1 MILKKIELPLKLQ
14 KLQALH
20 RQLPQSHPKYQLI
33 QEKLAKGLA
42 GYRGELSVE
51 YQLGFLP
58 EDKYLIFHDIRLQEK
73 EHFFQMDFLL
83 LSKEFIVTI
92 EVKNMAGTLYFDPVF
107 QQLIR
112 TQNEKEEAFPD
123 PLIQIQR
130 HKSLMAS
137 WLRKQNYPPIPIES
151 LIVISSPYTLLKTS
165 PKNESISKIILHSEA
180 LSAKIKK
187 LELNQRESCLDDK
200 QWKKL
205 SRLILKKHTPLNAD
219 ILEQYDIRKAELIT
233 GVFCPSC
240 QALPMGR
247 SHGTWLCPQ
256 CHFKAADCH
265 LPALDDYRLLI
276 GPAITNGEARHFLQ
290 VSSLQLAGRLLHH
303 VQPDGKTKGRIYIL
317 K

>member
-1 MILKKIELPLKLQ
+1 MIIKKIEMPLTLQ
-14 KLQALH
+14 KSQALN
-20 RQLPQSHPKYQLI
+20 RRLPQNHPKYQLI
-33 QEKLAKGLA
+33 QEKMAKGLA
-42 GYRGELSVE
+42 GYKGELAVG

-58 EDKYLIFHDIRLQEK
+58 KDRYLIFHNIRLQEG

-83 LSKEFIVTI
+83 LSKEFLITL

-130 HKSLMAS
+130 HKTLMAS
-137 WLRKQNYPPIPIES
+137 WLKTHNYPPIPIES
-151 LIVISSPYTLLKTS
+151 LIVISSPYTLLKTP
-165 PKNESISKIILHSEA
+165 PKNESISRIILHSEA
-180 LSAKIKK
+180 LPAKIKK
-187 LELNQRESCLDDK
+187 LELDHIKSCMDDK

-205 SRLILKKHTPLNAD
+205 SRLILKKDTPLNAD
-219 ILEQYDIRKAELIT
+219 ILEQYDIRKNELIA

-240 QALPMGR
+240 HALPMGR
-247 SHGTWLCPQ
+247 SHGTWSCPQ

-265 LPALDDYRLLI
+265 LPALADYRLLI
-276 GPAITNGEARHFLQ
+276 GETITNSEARYFLQ
-290 VSSLQLAGRLLHH
+290 ISSLQLAGRLLSH